1 MFCTM
6 FYSQEKNCEGYGALN
21 TCPSIGVAIPLIGE
35 VPHVIFEKVSFVV
48 VTWRL
53 LEVYKPSG
61 STPRRER
68 VLVHRSVW
76 YRSNHQVCCSSTLWN
91 GWVITWMIRY
101 TVSKMN
107 PQRATTVTVP
117 CAGVD
122 YPVLRHP
129 PRLGCPREPHS
140 SCLCAYW
147 KVYSALQT
155 LGKICLKNCYYPRTK
170 VTYTIVELPTLLDIE
185 CLSCD
190 WLTEQPIGVYRL
202 Y

>member
-6 FYSQEKNCEGYGALN
+6 FYLQEKNCEGYGALN

-76 YRSNHQVCCSSTLWN
+76 YRSNHQACCSSTLWN
-91 GWVITWMIRY
+91 GWVFTWMIRY

-107 PQRATTVTVP
+107 PQRATTVTVL

-122 YPVLRHP
+122 YPDTTSSPEAGMSTRATFILPVCLLKSLFSTTD
-129 PRLGCPREPHS
+129 LGENLFKKLLLP
-140 SCLCAYW
+140 
-147 KVYSALQT
+147 
-155 LGKICLKNCYYPRTK
+155 KN
-170 VTYTIVELPTLLDIE
+170 
-185 CLSCD
+185 
-190 WLTEQPIGVYRL
+190 
-202 Y
+202 